1 MLVVAVWRMEKA
13 VIGNVVTEK
22 ERSEVRVLFTVLLY
36 SSVVL
41 YQVPVSVLSIV
52 TPRYR
57 YRTVPGNPFCEK
69 HCVQ

>member
-36 SSVVL
+36 C
-41 YQVPVSVLSIV
+41 
-52 TPRYR
+52 
-57 YRTVPGNPFCEK
+57 TVQFSGTGTK
-69 HCVQ
+69 YGVRILTVRSH